1 MITVLDQMPEGLL
14 SASPREL
21 ADFCDELSVIHLEGA
36 RGPPLVMSLMLHG
49 NEPAGLLA
57 LQHLFGELGMRVDA
71 LPRSLTLLVGNVLAA
86 QAGVR
91 RLDDQADFNRIW
103 EQPQGRAVWALK
115 ELEHKQPLALLDI
128 HNSSGHN
135 PHFVGVTRL
144 DRTTMGLAY
153 AFSRRVVNVTGPS
166 GMLAQA
172 AASFTPSITLE
183 CGAPH
188 DPEGFKVAASLAKR
202 LLETGDVPMLPEAMP
217 VEVLE
222 NMCSFRLRDD
232 AELVFPDDLER
243 TNFVDVPVGTPLAFG
258 ADRTRGLIAID
269 RDGEDVTDRFL
280 RYEHGA
286 SGEGTR
292 GGRFVSTSAFV
303 PVMMTLDE
311 RVMRQDCLGYAMK
324 RRRVAFD

>member
-1 MITVLDQMPEGLL
+1 MITVLDQMPDGLL
-14 SASPREL
+14 TASPREL
-21 ADFCDELSVIHLEGA
+21 ADLCDELTVIHLKGA
-36 RGPPLVMSLMLHG
+36 EDPPVVLSLMLHG

-57 LQHLFGELGMRVDA
+57 LQHLFGALGMQADR

-91 RLDDQADFNRIW
+91 RLDDQSDFNRIW
-103 EQPQGRAVWALK
+103 QQPQGRAVWALK
-115 ELEHKQPLALLDI
+115 ELEHKKPLALLDV

-135 PHFVGVTRL
+135 PHFVGVTKL

-153 AFSRRVVNVTGPS
+153 AFSNRVVNVTGPS

-172 AASFTPSITLE
+172 SAAFTPSVTLE

-188 DPEGFKVAASLAKR
+188 DPDGFKVAARLAHQ
-202 LLETGDVPMLPEAMP
+202 LLTTGDVPLLPEAMP

-258 ADRTRGLIAID
+258 TDRERGLFAID

-280 RYEHGA
+280 RYEDGP
-286 SGEGTR
+286 SGGGQR
-292 GGRFVSTSAFV
+292 GGRFVSTSPFV
-303 PVMMTLDE
+303 PVMMTLDQ